1 MSPVGTRT
9 ITANQ
14 SPGRLQ
20 SAAHQYKQNRNT
32 NKTEVEPPVPNQSS
46 KPDKITTNTNKAN
59 IKNRPKDPTMLPAKH
74 PPRPTPR
81 RGFTLLELMIVIVI
95 IAILAAFLLPAINS
109 VRRRAV
115 VAQVRSEISSI
126 ESAITNFRQEFGIE
140 PPGSIRLYANST
152 PNGWTTTGATP
163 RDEEIRIRSRAYI
176 RQLWPQFDFSTAG
189 GAGAFPGGQN
199 KLDLNGA
206 ECLVFF
212 LGGVRAN
219 ATSPPI
225 GFSKNPSTPFSSA
238 GTNRLKPFFDFSP
251 SRFVDLD
258 QDGMNEYVDPIANQK
273 APYLYFDSNDGK
285 NYDTWNDGTKTCN
298 IDCYYDGFLNA
309 TAIAAPGWTSGNW
322 MLRCY
327 YTDAALT
334 TPYMAKKFQIIS
346 PGFGG
351 ILASG
356 PDEAYGNGGNFD
368 SNTAANLAQ
377 TPDGDNITNFHP
389 GTLSGE

>member
-1 MSPVGTRT
+1 MF
-9 ITANQ
+9 
-14 SPGRLQ
+14 
-20 SAAHQYKQNRNT
+20 
-32 NKTEVEPPVPNQSS
+32 
-46 KPDKITTNTNKAN
+46 
-59 IKNRPKDPTMLPAKH
+59 PAKH
-74 PPRPTPR
+74 PPQPTPR

-95 IAILAAFLLPAINS
+95 IAILAAFLLPAIGG

-140 PPGSIRLYANST
+140 PPGSIRLYATGSL
-152 PNGWTTTGATP
+152 WTTPVTG

-189 GAGAFPGGQN
+189 GADPFPGSATQ
-199 KLDLNGA
+199 LDLNGA

-212 LGGVRAN
+212 LGGVRSSAGG
-219 ATSPPI
+219 AI

-238 GTNRLKPFFDFSP
+238 GSNRLKPFFDFIP
-251 SRFVDLD
+251 SRFVDMD

-285 NYDTWNDGTKTCN
+285 NYETWNDGTKTCN
-298 IDCYYDGFLNA
+298 VDCYHDGFLNA
-309 TAIAAPGWTSGNW
+309 TSIGTTGWTTGNW

-327 YTDAALT
+327 YTDTSLT

-351 ILASG
+351 ISASG
-356 PDEAYGNGGNFD
+356 PDTAYGNGGTFD
-368 SNTAANLAQ
+368 PNAAANLAQ